1 MSKNTINNRNDK
13 HEYNDYNQLK
23 KIILKKAILVNGLII
38 LGAIILFNMFF
49 YDNIANFIVGL
60 LCFIFRWSF
69 EESLS
74 IYNLVIRSNIDLI
87 INLLL
92 FILFMTTLIICIN
105 EFINYLSEI
114 NRGISELTHDNDNE
128 IELMPELLTTQN
140 KLNEIKRNIA
150 TNKHAAQEAERKK
163 NDLVVYLAHDL
174 KTPLTSVI
182 GYITLIKDE
191 KNISEETRNKYL
203 NITLDKS
210 LRLEE
215 LINEFFDI
223 TRFNLTNLVLE
234 YKKTNISRMLEQIC
248 NEFTPIMQEKN
259 ITFELELDEA
269 VEIVCDSDK
278 LLRVF
283 DNLLRNASNYS
294 YNDSKVIVKLKK
306 RNDYIDI
313 MIKNHGKTIPKEKL
327 VHVFDQFFRLDS
339 SRNTVSGG
347 AGLGLAIAKEIIE
360 RHKGIIGVKSVDES
374 ITFIIKLPIKS

>member
-1 MSKNTINNRNDK
+1 MSNIK

-23 KIILKKAILVNGLII
+23 KIILKKALLVNGSII
-38 LGAIILFNMFF
+38 LVAIIIFNMFF
-49 YDNIANFIVGL
+49 YDNIANFIVRL

-69 EESLS
+69 DESLS

-87 INLLL
+87 INGLL

-128 IELMPELLTTQN
+128 IELMPELITTQN

-223 TRFNLTNLVLE
+223 
-234 YKKTNISRMLEQIC
+234 
-248 NEFTPIMQEKN
+248 
-259 ITFELELDEA
+259 
-269 VEIVCDSDK
+269 
-278 LLRVF
+278 
-283 DNLLRNASNYS
+283 
-294 YNDSKVIVKLKK
+294 
-306 RNDYIDI
+306 
-313 MIKNHGKTIPKEKL
+313 G
-327 VHVFDQFFRLDS
+327 
-339 SRNTVSGG
+339 
-347 AGLGLAIAKEIIE
+347 
-360 RHKGIIGVKSVDES
+360 
-374 ITFIIKLPIKS
+374 

>member
-1 MSKNTINNRNDK
+1 
-13 HEYNDYNQLK
+13 
-23 KIILKKAILVNGLII
+23 
-38 LGAIILFNMFF
+38 MFF

-87 INLLL
+87 INGLL